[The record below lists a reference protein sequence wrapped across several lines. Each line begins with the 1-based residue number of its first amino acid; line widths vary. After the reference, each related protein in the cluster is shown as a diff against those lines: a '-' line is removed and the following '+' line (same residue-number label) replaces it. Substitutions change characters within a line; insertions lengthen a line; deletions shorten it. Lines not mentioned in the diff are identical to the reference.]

1 MVQDQTYAVSG
12 WVRTSTAVNSTVHLS
27 FAKTDGSGTTYAWGA
42 SGTANNSGWTYI
54 SGSYTLTVNGTL
66 TGLFVYVE
74 GPATGIDIYLDDV
87 SVFGAACSSATA
99 RAKKH

>member
-1 MVQDQTYAVSG
+1 MRYQAGSEQALQLIPPFIYPLQKL
-12 WVRTSTAVNSTVHLS
+12 TAVEPLN
-27 FAKTDGSGTTYAWGA
+27 AWGA
-42 SGTANNSGWTYI
+42 SGTANNSAWTYI